1 MNNINKIAA
10 LACIALMGGMSACT
24 DGNDWD
30 ADGSYAGTFRP
41 TSISCEQTGKGETT
55 VMFTFGSV
63 PGATSYQIEAATDT
77 ITADEV
83 NPDNIVAEVTK
94 SPATVDGFKMETTYW
109 TRIRAISPS
118 GNSKWIAAKK
128 FTTEAINV
136 INSDLTE
143 TTMTSV
149 TVRWTGG
156 TALSKATIEKQEELV
171 REIEPT
177 EEQKAAGEMKI
188 TELQPATIYTIKLW
202 NGENR
207 VGMVSVITQSG
218 GPTGDYNITFDP
230 ASTMGEQLAD
240 VAAKAAED
248 GNDEYT
254 VTVIIPAGVEAMIAD
269 KPAEEST
276 DEASALTLPAG
287 MSVTFYG
294 ERGNAMD
301 VVTIYKSLNLD
312 GRHSVVK
319 FQNLT
324 VTGTDYGFNQKCE
337 IVRDVVVGDVVV
349 GAISVD
355 SLIFA
360 DCNIIDFAEQTFI
373 RTQGTAANA
382 GQFGNI
388 TLDNCV
394 VTNCA
399 TKYSFIT
406 LDGARAE
413 SIEIKNCT
421 FNGINTNDGKAFLS
435 ANKCTSVPSSVKI
448 SDCTF
453 YNITSNYFLDFKNDG
468 TAKMPETLM
477 LTNVLW
483 GKSAKPAA
491 STKFIQASEK
501 DSDLA
506 DNLSKCMAA
515 ADCSY
520 AIYYDADKN
529 LDITKSKIGKIDVS
543 AISDKSS
550 ADIFTDPD
558 NGDFTLKTGCGIEKC
573 GDPRWY

>member
-41 TSISCEQTGKGETT
+41 TSLSCEQTGKGETT

-63 PGATSYQIEAATDT
+63 PGATSYQIEASTDT
-77 ITADEV
+77 ITAEEV

-156 TALSKATIEKQEELV
+156 TALTKATVEKQEELV

-324 VTGTDYGFNQKCE
+324 VTGAGYLLNQSNVC
-337 IVRDVVVGDVVV
+337 
-349 GAISVD
+349 AVD
-355 SLIFA
+355 SLIIE
-360 DCNIIDFAEQTFI
+360 DCKVSGFTGNTFI
-373 RTQGTAANA
+373 RTQGGKYEATNAIGCLKLANST
-382 GQFGNI
+382 F
-388 TLDNCV
+388 DNCGKGYGFIHV
-394 VTNCA
+394 DGTIINNIDIDGC
-399 TKYSFIT
+399 TFSNICTTGKCFFMQSKYVQGI
-406 LDGARAE
+406 E
-413 SIEIKNCT
+413 SMRIKN
-421 FNGINTNDGKAFLS
+421 S
-435 ANKCTSVPSSVKI
+435 
-448 SDCTF
+448 TF
-453 YNITSNYFLDFKNDG
+453 YNYCGNAQYFIDFKDKSVGPETFELSNCIFGKTADETTNKNVRGTCDVDDHTSNCKLLSDCFKVIKG
-468 TAKMPETLM
+468 
-477 LTNVLW
+477 
-483 GKSAKPAA
+483 
-491 STKFIQASEK
+491 
-501 DSDLA
+501 
-506 DNLSKCMAA
+506 
-515 ADCSY
+515 
-520 AIYYDADKN
+520 ADK
-529 LDITKSKIGKIDVS
+529 LE
-543 AISDKSS
+543 DKSS

>member
-41 TSISCEQTGKGETT
+41 TSLSCEQTGKGETT

-156 TALSKATIEKQEELV
+156 TALTKATVEKQEELV

-269 KPAEEST
+269 KPAEGSS
-276 DEASALTLPAG
+276 DEASALTLPDG

-324 VTGTDYGFNQKCE
+324 VTGAGYLLNQSNVC
-337 IVRDVVVGDVVV
+337 
-349 GAISVD
+349 AVD
-355 SLIFA
+355 SLIIE
-360 DCNIIDFAEQTFI
+360 DCKVSGFTGNTFI
-373 RTQGTAANA
+373 RTQGGSYEKTNAIGCLKLANST
-382 GQFGNI
+382 F
-388 TLDNCV
+388 DNCGKGYGFIHV
-394 VTNCA
+394 DGTIINNIDIDGC
-399 TKYSFIT
+399 TFSNICTTGKCFFMQSKYVQGI
-406 LDGARAE
+406 E
-413 SIEIKNCT
+413 SMRIKN
-421 FNGINTNDGKAFLS
+421 S
-435 ANKCTSVPSSVKI
+435 
-448 SDCTF
+448 TF
-453 YNITSNYFLDFKNDG
+453 YNYCGNAQYFIDFKDKSVGPETFELSNCIFGKTADETTNKNVRGTCDVADHTSNCKLLSDCFKVIKG
-468 TAKMPETLM
+468 AYKLE
-477 LTNVLW
+477 
-483 GKSAKPAA
+483 
-491 STKFIQASEK
+491 
-501 DSDLA
+501 
-506 DNLSKCMAA
+506 
-515 ADCSY
+515 
-520 AIYYDADKN
+520 
-529 LDITKSKIGKIDVS
+529 
-543 AISDKSS
+543 DKSS

-558 NGDFTLKTGCGIEKC
+558 KGDFTLKTGCGIEKC